1 MLQSIPLT
9 HRADAASKATTSLLS
24 RHHRL
29 SDGWRVVS
37 TMTEKEPRK
46 TPIGYED
53 GPDKPTKGAFRLIA
67 LAIGVAAIVC
77 IALIVFVVKQSGGI

>member
-1 MLQSIPLT
+1 
-9 HRADAASKATTSLLS
+9 
-24 RHHRL
+24 
-29 SDGWRVVS
+29 
-37 TMTEKEPRK
+37 MTEKEPRK

-67 LAIGVAAIVC
+67 LAIGVAAIVS

>member
-1 MLQSIPLT
+1 
-9 HRADAASKATTSLLS
+9 
-24 RHHRL
+24 
-29 SDGWRVVS
+29 
-37 TMTEKEPRK
+37 MTEKEPRK